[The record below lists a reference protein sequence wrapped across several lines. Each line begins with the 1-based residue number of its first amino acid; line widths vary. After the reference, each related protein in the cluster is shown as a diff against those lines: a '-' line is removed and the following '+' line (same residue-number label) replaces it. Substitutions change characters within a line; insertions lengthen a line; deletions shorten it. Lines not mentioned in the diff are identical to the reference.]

1 MSEVYRYNE
10 GEAEKSKDMMALLIE
25 GLRASCYARSKP
37 TALGPTSLAR
47 AARFNFGGDWDFV
60 MEPGI
65 AVTRKLSVELD
76 PNDPDPLGTCLL
88 LKKASDD
95 AIRKRTIE
103 ELILPDLQAMYAPDL
118 DWHKALQKQIAE
130 AMGLPAHFLE
140 PVKKIAGMGRYYSES
155 IGTPWPGYYSFE
167 ET

>member
-1 MSEVYRYNE
+1 MSKVYKYNE
-10 GEAEKSKDMMALLIE
+10 GEVEESKGLFALLIE
-25 GLRASCYARSKP
+25 GIRASSYARSKP
-37 TALGPTSLAR
+37 TSPG
-47 AARFNFGGDWDFV
+47 WDFV

-76 PNDPDPLGTCLL
+76 PNDPDPSGTCLF

-95 AIRKRTIE
+95 AIRKRAIE

-130 AMGLPAHFLE
+130 AMGLPARFLE

>member
-1 MSEVYRYNE
+1 MSKVYKYNE
-10 GEAEKSKDMMALLIE
+10 GEVEESKGLFALLIE
-25 GLRASCYARSKP
+25 GIRASSYARSKP
-37 TALGPTSLAR
+37 TSLGFSSLDKSR
-47 AARFNFGGDWDFV
+47 RFNREVGWDFV

-130 AMGLPAHFLE
+130 AMGLPARFLE